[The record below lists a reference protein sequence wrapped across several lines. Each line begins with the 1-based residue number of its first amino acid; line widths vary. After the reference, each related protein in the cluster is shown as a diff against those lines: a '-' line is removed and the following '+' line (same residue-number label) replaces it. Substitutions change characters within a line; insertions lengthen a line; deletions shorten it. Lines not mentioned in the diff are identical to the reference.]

1 MQVAVREAKRQNA
14 AYRKYAIPSLGKVA
28 LARRDVDMSDT
39 VFDVVN
45 PIMEE
50 LLEKIRDDA
59 DAMEIDGQGPGKS
72 DL

>member
-1 MQVAVREAKRQNA
+1 
-14 AYRKYAIPSLGKVA
+14 
-28 LARRDVDMSDT
+28 MSDT